1 MVSLAELKTGKEKLE
16 LINQILLR
24 IDTIARAL
32 DNTRLDEIVGL
43 KESVNSLHE
52 QTLEL
57 KQEVSTMYTSFSE
70 NKKDFDT
77 KFSSVNEKFSIM
89 QERFSFIEQA
99 YNDFSSSKE
108 ELELIKG
115 FIEENKPVFE
125 SLKDDLS
132 KYESMKMDLEAI
144 ITEATNNTK
153 LSKEYFELSSKIKDD
168 ILRELEHC
176 KDLVQELNYSAD
188 ELRGLKPELLQIKKE
203 VNELSSQAS
212 KVVLDAS
219 KIIKNKINTIFFEN
233 QRLNQEM
240 IDSVKKLEEIKYDV
254 SIKYKEII
262 QAYNLLLE
270 TKESLEEL
278 KEVIDLYKEFEN
290 DIKSYSELIKNF
302 KEQIANLESDLENK
316 AQGLHEALEAKG
328 EQVISS
334 IETAKNEAIVKFD
347 ELVVKCEGYKI
358 HFEQSYDRF
367 NQRALIANE
376 DLGGLAEVAKKEL
389 GNDKLIYET
398 ELKALRDSTIEAM
411 NDIYQKMCDDATGIV
426 SNIEERE
433 SNFREYIETSKALID
448 NLTQIFITTYQE
460 HKNEF
465 DVFVDNHLQ
474 NLHTQKEEYKQDL
487 EHKKEECI
495 EEIICK
501 ALEYNIIQLKH
512 DLDFILSLIKKDPDL
527 IEKEEVIK
535 ELEDEI
541 KNKEEAIR
549 DLQDRIEQ
557 GLSQEPPQNV
567 SDLESQKDQIT
578 EELEQA
584 QDELEQKKNELE
596 QILKEKR
603 LVDLKTLEDG
613 LKLKVGKSGD
623 EEIDGIKTF
632 IKDVILTNTL
642 TANGATI
649 LNGNTTT
656 KVLTAT
662 ENAVFNK
669 EVQVKGVLKALL
681 DLIITRNLSVTG
693 TTTLTNTLT
702 ANGATILNG
711 NTTTKVLTA
720 TENAVF
726 NKEVQVKGV
735 LKALLD
741 LIITRNL
748 SVTGTTTLT
757 NTLTANGAT
766 ILNGNTTFKLIPNCS
781 VNPTTDNHLT
791 RKWYVDYGG
800 GIKNLGT
807 VGSTNIDLRQAQ
819 HFILTANAN
828 TELGIANWGGAGKS
842 GTITI
847 NNCQNIKSFKAPFKF
862 RTAQSGFSGTETFAY
877 FCIAANNIRLVRS

>member
-57 KQEVSTMYTSFSE
+57 KQEVLTMYTSFSE

-132 KYESMKMDLEAI
+132 KYESMKIDLEAI

-219 KIIKNKINTIFFEN
+219 EIIKNKINTIFFEN

-254 SIKYKEII
+254 GIKYKEII

-278 KEVIDLYKEFEN
+278 KEVIALYKEFEN

-334 IETAKNEAIVKFD
+334 IETAKNEAIIKFD
-347 ELVVKCEGYKI
+347 ELVAKCEGYKI

-398 ELKALRDSTIEAM
+398 ELKGLRDEIL
-411 NDIYQKMCDDATGIV
+411 QKMNEVSDKVINDSTGVIA
-426 SNIEERE
+426 SIDEKANELKDFIDISRANIDNLINAFNANYNQKIQEFTSLSTNALSSIEEAKTSSLSDINTSEEE
-433 SNFREYIETSKALID
+433 SISSIETSKDNALSSIEEAKTSSLSDINTSEEESISSIETSKDNALSSIEEAKTQGIASID
-448 NLTQIFITTYQE
+448 EKLTQIDFNGIKE
-460 HKNEF
+460 RVEKNEG
-465 DVFVDNHLQ
+465 DIAGIEESLTTKTKLLTQ
-474 NLHTQKEEYKQDL
+474 NLEWSVGTGGKFTNINDALSEASKYSKV
-487 EHKKEECI
+487 HKVTG
-495 EEIICK
+495 
-501 ALEYNIIQLKH
+501 
-512 DLDFILSLIKKDPDL
+512 SLI
-527 IEKEEVIK
+527 
-535 ELEDEI
+535 
-541 KNKEEAIR
+541 
-549 DLQDRIEQ
+549 
-557 GLSQEPPQNV
+557 
-567 SDLESQKDQIT
+567 T
-578 EELEQA
+578 
-584 QDELEQKKNELE
+584 
-596 QILKEKR
+596 
-603 LVDLKTLEDG
+603 
-613 LKLKVGKSGD
+613 LKLKSGFVFNEKIAIANQDLSFVIIESEEAEVGINASSSVFGSSETSILFKGNYALMPVLRIMVNLDTKSVGNKKVVLTHLFQSYGVITGGKGCKNAAWD
-623 EEIDGIKTF
+623 ALMCEGGSTLFADGCI
-632 IKDVILTNTL
+632 IENAGYDGVYCGPGARVSVN
-642 TANGATI
+642 NATI
-649 LNGNTTT
+649 KSSARYGLLARSGGYISAVGAKLINQTNPNVNGTPSYALKCEQGIIQAQNITT
-656 KVLTAT
+656 
-662 ENAVFNK
+662 
-669 EVQVKGVLKALL
+669 
-681 DLIITRNLSVTG
+681 TG
-693 TTTLTNTLT
+693 TTVP
-702 ANGATILNG
+702 I
-711 NTTTKVLTA
+711 
-720 TENAVF
+720 
-726 NKEVQVKGV
+726 
-735 LKALLD
+735 
-741 LIITRNL
+741 
-748 SVTGTTTLT
+748 
-757 NTLTANGAT
+757 
-766 ILNGNTTFKLIPNCS
+766 
-781 VNPTTDNHLT
+781 
-791 RKWYVDYGG
+791 
-800 GIKNLGT
+800 
-807 VGSTNIDLRQAQ
+807 TNITPNQV
-819 HFILTANAN
+819 TAS
-828 TELGIANWGGAGKS
+828 GI
-842 GTITI
+842 I
-847 NNCQNIKSFKAPFKF
+847 FK
-862 RTAQSGFSGTETFAY
+862 
-877 FCIAANNIRLVRS
+877 

>member
-57 KQEVSTMYTSFSE
+57 KQEVLTMYTSFSE

-132 KYESMKMDLEAI
+132 KYESMKIDLEAI

-219 KIIKNKINTIFFEN
+219 EIIKNKINTIFFEN

-254 SIKYKEII
+254 GIKYKEII

-347 ELVVKCEGYKI
+347 ELVAKCEGYKI

-376 DLGGLAEVAKKEL
+376 DLGRLAEVAKKEL

-398 ELKALRDSTIEAM
+398 ELKALLDEILQEMNEVSDKVINDSTGVIASIDEKA
-411 NDIYQKMCDDATGIV
+411 NELKDFIDISRVNIDNLINAFNANYNQKIQEFTSLNTNALR
-426 SNIEERE
+426 SIEEAKTSSLSDINTSKDE
-433 SNFREYIETSKALID
+433 SLSSIETSKDNALRSIEEAKTQGIASID
-448 NLTQIFITTYQE
+448 EKITQIDFNGIKERVEKNEGDIAGIEESLENKANLLTQNLEWSVGAGGKFTNINDALSEASKYSKV
-460 HKNEF
+460 HK
-465 DVFVDNHLQ
+465 V
-474 NLHTQKEEYKQDL
+474 TG
-487 EHKKEECI
+487 
-495 EEIICK
+495 
-501 ALEYNIIQLKH
+501 
-512 DLDFILSLIKKDPDL
+512 SLI
-527 IEKEEVIK
+527 
-535 ELEDEI
+535 
-541 KNKEEAIR
+541 
-549 DLQDRIEQ
+549 
-557 GLSQEPPQNV
+557 
-567 SDLESQKDQIT
+567 T
-578 EELEQA
+578 
-584 QDELEQKKNELE
+584 
-596 QILKEKR
+596 
-603 LVDLKTLEDG
+603 
-613 LKLKVGKSGD
+613 LKLKSGFVFNEKIAIANQDLSFVIIESEEAEVGINASSSVFGSSETSILFKGNYALMPVLRIMVNLDTKSVGNKKVVLTHLFQSYGVITGGKGCKNAAWD
-623 EEIDGIKTF
+623 ALMCEGGSTLFADGCI
-632 IKDVILTNTL
+632 IENAGYDGVYCGPGARVSVN
-642 TANGATI
+642 NATI
-649 LNGNTTT
+649 KSSARYGLLARSGGYISAVGAKLINQTNPNVNGTPSYALKCEQGIIQAQNITT
-656 KVLTAT
+656 
-662 ENAVFNK
+662 
-669 EVQVKGVLKALL
+669 
-681 DLIITRNLSVTG
+681 TG
-693 TTTLTNTLT
+693 TTVP
-702 ANGATILNG
+702 I
-711 NTTTKVLTA
+711 
-720 TENAVF
+720 
-726 NKEVQVKGV
+726 
-735 LKALLD
+735 
-741 LIITRNL
+741 
-748 SVTGTTTLT
+748 
-757 NTLTANGAT
+757 
-766 ILNGNTTFKLIPNCS
+766 
-781 VNPTTDNHLT
+781 
-791 RKWYVDYGG
+791 
-800 GIKNLGT
+800 
-807 VGSTNIDLRQAQ
+807 TNITPNQV
-819 HFILTANAN
+819 TAS
-828 TELGIANWGGAGKS
+828 GI
-842 GTITI
+842 I
-847 NNCQNIKSFKAPFKF
+847 FK
-862 RTAQSGFSGTETFAY
+862 
-877 FCIAANNIRLVRS
+877 

>member
-57 KQEVSTMYTSFSE
+57 KQEVLTIYTSFSE

-132 KYESMKMDLEAI
+132 KYESMKIDLEAI

-219 KIIKNKINTIFFEN
+219 EIIKNKINTIFFEN

-240 IDSVKKLEEIKYDV
+240 IDGVKKLEEIKYDV
-254 SIKYKEII
+254 GIKYKEII

-278 KEVIDLYKEFEN
+278 KEVIALYKEFEN

-316 AQGLHEALEAKG
+316 AQGLHEDLEAKG

-347 ELVVKCEGYKI
+347 ELVAKCEGYKI

-376 DLGGLAEVAKKEL
+376 DLGRLAEVAKKEL

-398 ELKALRDSTIEAM
+398 ELKALRDEILQEMNEVSDKVINDSTGVIASIDEKA
-411 NDIYQKMCDDATGIV
+411 NELKNFVDISRANIDNLINAFNANYNQKIQEFTSLNTNAL
-426 SNIEERE
+426 SSIEEAKTSSLSDINTSKDE
-433 SNFREYIETSKALID
+433 SISSIETSKDNALSSIEEAKTQGIASID
-448 NLTQIFITTYQE
+448 EKLTQIDFNGIKE
-460 HKNEF
+460 RVEKNEG
-465 DVFVDNHLQ
+465 DIAG
-474 NLHTQKEEYKQDL
+474 
-487 EHKKEECI
+487 I
-495 EEIICK
+495 EESLENKADLLTRVESKTVGVGGDFTTIQECCDYYAKYIALKEVRVTVTLKRGYKWEKLRLVSCNLLFMDIKSEDEWIELADSKDYIIHLSNSIAPIMSNLKFRNTTGKRLAKLIYATNNSFMLAPNISFDIRDDYEDDFGHCVYSGYKTFLNISGSSIKVRLTK
-501 ALEYNIIQLKH
+501 AKSKVYNILVSSHFACLVCPNPKI
-512 DLDFILSLIKKDPDL
+512 DF
-527 IEKEEVIK
+527 
-535 ELEDEI
+535 EDTFSTL
-541 KNKEEAIR
+541 N
-549 DLQDRIEQ
+549 DLQ
-557 GLSQEPPQNV
+557 L
-567 SDLESQKDQIT
+567 L
-578 EELEQA
+578 L
-584 QDELEQKKNELE
+584 LL
-596 QILKEKR
+596 
-603 LVDLKTLEDG
+603 
-613 LKLKVGKSGD
+613 
-623 EEIDGIKTF
+623 
-632 IKDVILTNTL
+632 
-642 TANGATI
+642 
-649 LNGNTTT
+649 NTTSMS
-656 KVLTAT
+656 L
-662 ENAVFNK
+662 NSYNMP
-669 EVQVKGVLKALL
+669 
-681 DLIITRNLSVTG
+681 
-693 TTTLTNTLT
+693 TNSIKI
-702 ANGATILNG
+702 N
-711 NTTTKVLTA
+711 
-720 TENAVF
+720 
-726 NKEVQVKGV
+726 
-735 LKALLD
+735 
-741 LIITRNL
+741 
-748 SVTGTTTLT
+748 
-757 NTLTANGAT
+757 
-766 ILNGNTTFKLIPNCS
+766 IP
-781 VNPTTDNHLT
+781 
-791 RKWYVDYGG
+791 
-800 GIKNLGT
+800 
-807 VGSTNIDLRQAQ
+807 
-819 HFILTANAN
+819 
-828 TELGIANWGGAGKS
+828 KS
-842 GTITI
+842 TITI
-847 NNCQNIKSFKAPFKF
+847 VYASNLTDIICEGINLDVVAKRCIAFASFEASRIQAVNIKNPKI
-862 RTAQSGFSGTETFAY
+862 RVTDTSGSYMFFAGGGGGY
-877 FCIAANNIRLVRS
+877 IAASLYVRGSSVDSKVIDTNITPNTIVEKGVIIK

>member
-57 KQEVSTMYTSFSE
+57 KQEVLTMYTSFSE

-89 QERFSFIEQA
+89 QERFSFIEQV

-108 ELELIKG
+108 ELEFIKG

-132 KYESMKMDLEAI
+132 KYESMKIDLEVI

-219 KIIKNKINTIFFEN
+219 EIIKNKINTIFFEN

-240 IDSVKKLEEIKYDV
+240 IDSVKKLEEIKYDIG
-254 SIKYKEII
+254 IKYKEII

-278 KEVIDLYKEFEN
+278 KEVIALYKEFEN

-347 ELVVKCEGYKI
+347 ELVAKCEGYKI

-376 DLGGLAEVAKKEL
+376 DLGRLAEVAKKEL

-433 SNFREYIETSKALID
+433 SNFREYIETSKTLID
-448 NLTQIFITTYQE
+448 NLTQIFITTYQGY
-460 HKNEF
+460 KNEF
-465 DVFVDNHLQ
+465 DVFVNNHLQ
-474 NLHTQKEEYKQDL
+474 NLHTQKEEYKQELDV
-487 EHKKEECI
+487 KKEECKV
-495 EEIICK
+495 E
-501 ALEYNIIQLKH
+501 
-512 DLDFILSLIKKDPDL
+512 LDAKKDECL
-527 IEKEEVIK
+527 
-535 ELEDEI
+535 
-541 KNKEEAIR
+541 
-549 DLQDRIEQ
+549 
-557 GLSQEPPQNV
+557 
-567 SDLESQKDQIT
+567 
-578 EELEQA
+578 
-584 QDELEQKKNELE
+584 
-596 QILKEKR
+596 
-603 LVDLKTLEDG
+603 
-613 LKLKVGKSGD
+613 
-623 EEIDGIKTF
+623 EEIDVKAIDYDIVSIKEDVVNLKPRVEALEF
-632 IKDVILTNTL
+632 DKVNKDAKIDILENAINANTQKIEQTKEELLENVETTEQKLQKEITNINEQLKTKVSIEGNKTINGNITLSGAL
-642 TANGATI
+642 TA
-649 LNGNTTT
+649 
-656 KVLTAT
+656 
-662 ENAVFNK
+662 
-669 EVQVKGVLKALL
+669 
-681 DLIITRNLSVTG
+681 
-693 TTTLTNTLT
+693 
-702 ANGATILNG
+702 
-711 NTTTKVLTA
+711 
-720 TENAVF
+720 
-726 NKEVQVKGV
+726 
-735 LKALLD
+735 
-741 LIITRNL
+741 
-748 SVTGTTTLT
+748 
-757 NTLTANGAT
+757 
-766 ILNGNTTFKLIPNCS
+766 NGNTTFKLIPNCA
-781 VNPTTDNHLT
+781 VNPTADNHLA

-807 VGSTNIDLRQAQ
+807 TGSINLDLRQAQ
-819 HFILTANAN
+819 HFILTANAG
-828 TELGIANWGGAGKS
+828 TSIGIANFGGVGKS

-847 NNCQNIKSFKAPFKF
+847 NNCQNVVAFKAPFKF
-862 RTAQSGFSGTETFAY
+862 RIAQSGFSGTETFAY

>member
-57 KQEVSTMYTSFSE
+57 KQEVLTMYTSFSE

-132 KYESMKMDLEAI
+132 KYESMKIDLEAI

-219 KIIKNKINTIFFEN
+219 EIIKNKINTIFFEN

-254 SIKYKEII
+254 GIKYKEII

-278 KEVIDLYKEFEN
+278 KEVIALYKEFEN

-347 ELVVKCEGYKI
+347 ELVAKCEGYKI

-367 NQRALIANE
+367 NQRSLIANE
-376 DLGGLAEVAKKEL
+376 DLGRLAEVAKKEL

-411 NDIYQKMCDDATGIV
+411 NDIYQKMCDDTTGIV

-448 NLTQIFITTYQE
+448 NLTQIFITTYQGY
-460 HKNEF
+460 KNEF
-465 DVFVDNHLQ
+465 DVFVNNHLQ
-474 NLHTQKEEYKQDL
+474 NLHTQKEEYKQELDV
-487 EHKKEECI
+487 KKEECKV
-495 EEIICK
+495 E
-501 ALEYNIIQLKH
+501 
-512 DLDFILSLIKKDPDL
+512 LDAKKDECL
-527 IEKEEVIK
+527 
-535 ELEDEI
+535 
-541 KNKEEAIR
+541 
-549 DLQDRIEQ
+549 
-557 GLSQEPPQNV
+557 
-567 SDLESQKDQIT
+567 
-578 EELEQA
+578 
-584 QDELEQKKNELE
+584 
-596 QILKEKR
+596 
-603 LVDLKTLEDG
+603 
-613 LKLKVGKSGD
+613 
-623 EEIDGIKTF
+623 EEIDAKAIDYDIVNIKEDVVNLKPRVEALELDK
-632 IKDVILTNTL
+632 INKDAKIDILENAINTNTQKIEQTKEELLENVETTEQKLQKEITNINEQLKTKVSIEGNKTINGNITLSGAL
-642 TANGATI
+642 TANGATN
-649 LNGNTTT
+649 LNGT
-656 KVLTAT
+656 
-662 ENAVFNK
+662 
-669 EVQVKGVLKALL
+669 
-681 DLIITRNLSVTG
+681 
-693 TTTLTNTLT
+693 
-702 ANGATILNG
+702 
-711 NTTTKVLTA
+711 
-720 TENAVF
+720 
-726 NKEVQVKGV
+726 
-735 LKALLD
+735 
-741 LIITRNL
+741 
-748 SVTGTTTLT
+748 
-757 NTLTANGAT
+757 
-766 ILNGNTTFKLIPNCS
+766 TTFKLIPNCA
-781 VNPTTDNHLT
+781 VNPTADNHLA

-862 RTAQSGFSGTETFAY
+862 RIAQSGFSGTETFAY

>member
-57 KQEVSTMYTSFSE
+57 KQEVLTMYTSFSE

-132 KYESMKMDLEAI
+132 KYESMKIDLEAI

-219 KIIKNKINTIFFEN
+219 EIIKNKINTIFFEN

-254 SIKYKEII
+254 GIKYKEII

-278 KEVIDLYKEFEN
+278 KEVIALYEEFEN

-347 ELVVKCEGYKI
+347 ELVAKCEGYKI

-376 DLGGLAEVAKKEL
+376 DLGRLAEVAKKEL

-433 SNFREYIETSKALID
+433 SNFREYIETSKTLID
-448 NLTQIFITTYQE
+448 NLTQIFITTYQGY
-460 HKNEF
+460 KNEF
-465 DVFVDNHLQ
+465 DVFVNNHLQ
-474 NLHTQKEEYKQDL
+474 NLHTQKEEYKQELDV
-487 EHKKEECI
+487 KKEEYKQ
-495 EEIICK
+495 E
-501 ALEYNIIQLKH
+501 
-512 DLDFILSLIKKDPDL
+512 LDVKKDECL
-527 IEKEEVIK
+527 
-535 ELEDEI
+535 
-541 KNKEEAIR
+541 
-549 DLQDRIEQ
+549 
-557 GLSQEPPQNV
+557 
-567 SDLESQKDQIT
+567 
-578 EELEQA
+578 
-584 QDELEQKKNELE
+584 
-596 QILKEKR
+596 
-603 LVDLKTLEDG
+603 
-613 LKLKVGKSGD
+613 
-623 EEIDGIKTF
+623 EEIDAKAIDYDIVSIKEDVVNLKPRVEALEF
-632 IKDVILTNTL
+632 DKVNKDAKIDILENAINTNTQKIEQTKEELLENVETTEQKLQKEITNINEQLKTKVSIEGNKTINGNITLSGAL
-642 TANGATI
+642 TANG
-649 LNGNTTT
+649 TT
-656 KVLTAT
+656 
-662 ENAVFNK
+662 N
-669 EVQVKGVLKALL
+669 
-681 DLIITRNLSVTG
+681 
-693 TTTLTNTLT
+693 
-702 ANGATILNG
+702 
-711 NTTTKVLTA
+711 
-720 TENAVF
+720 
-726 NKEVQVKGV
+726 
-735 LKALLD
+735 
-741 LIITRNL
+741 
-748 SVTGTTTLT
+748 
-757 NTLTANGAT
+757 
-766 ILNGNTTFKLIPNCS
+766 LNGNTTFKLIPNCA
-781 VNPTTDNHLT
+781 VNPTADNHLA

-862 RTAQSGFSGTETFAY
+862 RIAQSGFSGTETFAY

>member
-57 KQEVSTMYTSFSE
+57 KQEVLTMYTSFSE

-89 QERFSFIEQA
+89 QERFSFIEQV

-108 ELELIKG
+108 ELELIKD

-132 KYESMKMDLEAI
+132 KYESMKIDLEAI

-219 KIIKNKINTIFFEN
+219 ETIKNKINTIFFEN

-240 IDSVKKLEEIKYDV
+240 IDSVKKLEEIKYDIG
-254 SIKYKEII
+254 IKYKEII

-278 KEVIDLYKEFEN
+278 KEVIALYKEFEN

-347 ELVVKCEGYKI
+347 ELVAKCEGYKI

-376 DLGGLAEVAKKEL
+376 DLGRLAEVAKKEL

-411 NDIYQKMCDDATGIV
+411 DDIYQKMCDDATGIV

-448 NLTQIFITTYQE
+448 NLTQIFITTYQGY
-460 HKNEF
+460 KNEF
-465 DVFVDNHLQ
+465 DVFVNNHLQ
-474 NLHTQKEEYKQDL
+474 NLHTQKEEYKQELDV
-487 EHKKEECI
+487 KKEECKVELDAKKDECL
-495 EEIICK
+495 EEIDAK
-501 ALEYNIIQLKH
+501 AIDYDIVSIKEELEY
-512 DLDFILSLIKKDPDL
+512 ILSLLEKDEEL
-527 IEKEEVIK
+527 TNKEESIK
-535 ELEDEI
+535 NLEDEI
-541 KNKEEAIR
+541 KNKEEIIK
-549 DLQDRIEQ
+549 DLEEKIEQ
-557 GLSQEPPQNV
+557 GLSQEPPQDV
-567 SDLESQKDQIT
+567 SNLENQKEQIE
-578 EELEQA
+578 EELKQA
-584 QDELEQKKNELE
+584 QEELTQKKNELE
-596 QILKEKR
+596 QILEDKS
-603 LVDLKTLEDG
+603 LVDLKTLNEALA
-613 LKLKVGKSGD
+613 LKINKNGD
-623 EEIDGIKTF
+623 ESINGIKTF
-632 IKDVILTNTL
+632 
-642 TANGATI
+642 
-649 LNGNTTT
+649 
-656 KVLTAT
+656 T

-669 EVQVKGVLKALL
+669 EVQVKGALRALL

-693 TTTLTNTLT
+693 TTTL
-702 ANGATILNG
+702 NG
-711 NTTTKVLTA
+711 NTTTKVFTA

-726 NKEVQVKGV
+726 NKEVQVKGA
-735 LKALLD
+735 LRALLD

-748 SVTGTTTLT
+748 SVTGTTTLN
-757 NTLTANGAT
+757 NTLTANGT
-766 ILNGNTTFKLIPNCS
+766 TNLNGNTTFKLIPNCA
-781 VNPTTDNHLT
+781 VNPTADNHLA

-862 RTAQSGFSGTETFAY
+862 RIAQSGFSGTETFAY

>member
-43 KESVNSLHE
+43 KESVNSLHK

-132 KYESMKMDLEAI
+132 KYESMKIDLEAI

-219 KIIKNKINTIFFEN
+219 EIIKNKINTIFFEN

-254 SIKYKEII
+254 GIKYKEII

-278 KEVIDLYKEFEN
+278 KEVIALYKEFEN

-347 ELVVKCEGYKI
+347 ELVAKCEGYKI

-376 DLGGLAEVAKKEL
+376 DLGRLAEVAKKEL

-411 NDIYQKMCDDATGIV
+411 DDIYQKMCDDATGIV

-433 SNFREYIETSKALID
+433 SNFREYIETSKTLID
-448 NLTQIFITTYQE
+448 NLTQIFITTYQGY
-460 HKNEF
+460 KNEF
-465 DVFVDNHLQ
+465 DVFVNNHLQ
-474 NLHTQKEEYKQDL
+474 NLHTQKEEYKQELDV
-487 EHKKEECI
+487 KKEECKVELDAKKDECL
-495 EEIICK
+495 EEIDAKAIDYDIVSIKEDVVNLKPRVEALEFDKVNKDAKIDMLENAINANTQKIEQTKEELLENVETKENSGVASSLDAKLKQELTTLINKKENTGVAKSLTDALKTELTNLINAKEAKGTAANLDK
-501 ALEYNIIQLKH
+501 ALETKLTNLIGTKEAKLT
-512 DLDFILSLIKKDPDL
+512 LSTTTS
-527 IEKEEVIK
+527 
-535 ELEDEI
+535 
-541 KNKEEAIR
+541 R
-549 DLQDRIEQ
+549 YY
-557 GLSQEPPQNV
+557 
-567 SDLESQKDQIT
+567 
-578 EELEQA
+578 
-584 QDELEQKKNELE
+584 
-596 QILKEKR
+596 
-603 LVDLKTLEDG
+603 KTTTFYIN
-613 LKLKVGKSGD
+613 GKSCGS
-623 EEIDGIKTF
+623 ITYS
-632 IKDVILTNTL
+632 TY
-642 TANGATI
+642 APSSS
-649 LNGNTTT
+649 GN
-656 KVLTAT
+656 
-662 ENAVFNK
+662 NF
-669 EVQVKGVLKALL
+669 
-681 DLIITRNLSVTG
+681 
-693 TTTLTNTLT
+693 
-702 ANGATILNG
+702 
-711 NTTTKVLTA
+711 
-720 TENAVF
+720 
-726 NKEVQVKGV
+726 
-735 LKALLD
+735 
-741 LIITRNL
+741 
-748 SVTGTTTLT
+748 
-757 NTLTANGAT
+757 
-766 ILNGNTTFKLIPNCS
+766 
-781 VNPTTDNHLT
+781 
-791 RKWYVDYGG
+791 
-800 GIKNLGT
+800 
-807 VGSTNIDLRQAQ
+807 
-819 HFILTANAN
+819 
-828 TELGIANWGGAGKS
+828 
-842 GTITI
+842 
-847 NNCQNIKSFKAPFKF
+847 
-862 RTAQSGFSGTETFAY
+862 
-877 FCIAANNIRLVRS
+877 

>member
-57 KQEVSTMYTSFSE
+57 KQEVLTMYTSFSE

-89 QERFSFIEQA
+89 QERFSFIEQV

-108 ELELIKG
+108 ELEFIKG

-132 KYESMKMDLEAI
+132 KYESMKIDLEVI

-176 KDLVQELNYSAD
+176 KDLVQELNYGAD

-219 KIIKNKINTIFFEN
+219 EIIKNKINTIFFEN

-240 IDSVKKLEEIKYDV
+240 IDSVKKLEEIKYDIG
-254 SIKYKEII
+254 IKYKEII

-278 KEVIDLYKEFEN
+278 KEVIALYKEFEN

-347 ELVVKCEGYKI
+347 ELVAKCEGYKI

-376 DLGGLAEVAKKEL
+376 DLGRLAEVAKKEL

-448 NLTQIFITTYQE
+448 NLTQIFITTYQGY
-460 HKNEF
+460 KNEF
-465 DVFVDNHLQ
+465 DVFVNNHLQ
-474 NLHTQKEEYKQDL
+474 NLHTQKEEYKQELDV
-487 EHKKEECI
+487 KKEECKV
-495 EEIICK
+495 E
-501 ALEYNIIQLKH
+501 
-512 DLDFILSLIKKDPDL
+512 LDAKKDECL
-527 IEKEEVIK
+527 
-535 ELEDEI
+535 
-541 KNKEEAIR
+541 
-549 DLQDRIEQ
+549 
-557 GLSQEPPQNV
+557 
-567 SDLESQKDQIT
+567 
-578 EELEQA
+578 
-584 QDELEQKKNELE
+584 
-596 QILKEKR
+596 
-603 LVDLKTLEDG
+603 
-613 LKLKVGKSGD
+613 
-623 EEIDGIKTF
+623 EEIDAKAIDYDIVSIKEDVVNLKPRVEALEF
-632 IKDVILTNTL
+632 DKVNKDAKIDILENAINANTQKIEQTKEELLENVETTEQKLQKEITNINEQLKTKVSIEGNKTINGNITLSGAL
-642 TANGATI
+642 TA
-649 LNGNTTT
+649 
-656 KVLTAT
+656 
-662 ENAVFNK
+662 
-669 EVQVKGVLKALL
+669 
-681 DLIITRNLSVTG
+681 
-693 TTTLTNTLT
+693 
-702 ANGATILNG
+702 
-711 NTTTKVLTA
+711 
-720 TENAVF
+720 
-726 NKEVQVKGV
+726 
-735 LKALLD
+735 
-741 LIITRNL
+741 
-748 SVTGTTTLT
+748 
-757 NTLTANGAT
+757 
-766 ILNGNTTFKLIPNCS
+766 NGNTTFKLIPNCA
-781 VNPTTDNHLT
+781 VNPTADNHLA

-862 RTAQSGFSGTETFAY
+862 RIAQSGFSGTETFAY

>member
-132 KYESMKMDLEAI
+132 KYESMKIDLEAI

-212 KVVLDAS
+212 KVVLNAS
-219 KIIKNKINTIFFEN
+219 EIIKNKINTIFFEN

-254 SIKYKEII
+254 GIKYKEIM

-278 KEVIDLYKEFEN
+278 KEVIALYKEFEN

-347 ELVVKCEGYKI
+347 ELVAKCEGYKI

-376 DLGGLAEVAKKEL
+376 DLGRLAEVAKKEL

-398 ELKALRDSTIEAM
+398 ELKALRDEILQEMNEVSDKVINDSTGVIASIDEKA
-411 NDIYQKMCDDATGIV
+411 NELKDFIDISRVNIDNLINAFNANYNQKIQEFTSLNTNALR
-426 SNIEERE
+426 SIEEAKTSSLSDINTSKDE
-433 SNFREYIETSKALID
+433 SLSSIETSKDNALRSIEEAKTQGLASIDEKITQIDFNGIKERVEKNESDIAGIEEKLEKAATTDKD
-448 NLTQIFITTYQE
+448 NLFSGNNSFEKPISIPEATKE
-460 HKNEF
+460 NEGI
-465 DVFVDNHLQ
+465 
-474 NLHTQKEEYKQDL
+474 NLGQADGRYPSFL
-487 EHKKEECI
+487 SSN
-495 EEIICK
+495 EIIEISNWQEFLTAIDK
-501 ALEYNIIQLKH
+501 A
-512 DLDFILSLIKKDPDL
+512 IKYKTAA
-527 IEKEEVIK
+527 KETNLTI
-535 ELEDEI
+535 
-541 KNKEEAIR
+541 
-549 DLQDRIEQ
+549 
-557 GLSQEPPQNV
+557 
-567 SDLESQKDQIT
+567 
-578 EELEQA
+578 
-584 QDELEQKKNELE
+584 
-596 QILKEKR
+596 
-603 LVDLKTLEDG
+603 
-613 LKLKVGKSGD
+613 KLKQNIQANGGMTVRYKDLSFLI
-623 EEIDGIKTF
+623 IDGNNFKITSNNEYALFYFNSCRCPAFKNITIENLNISKPSNCRAF
-632 IKDVILTNTL
+632 QIWDNSFLDI
-642 TANGATI
+642 GA
-649 LNGNTTT
+649 LGN
-656 KVLTAT
+656 
-662 ENAVFNK
+662 
-669 EVQVKGVLKALL
+669 
-681 DLIITRNLSVTG
+681 
-693 TTTLTNTLT
+693 
-702 ANGATILNG
+702 
-711 NTTTKVLTA
+711 
-720 TENAVF
+720 
-726 NKEVQVKGV
+726 
-735 LKALLD
+735 
-741 LIITRNL
+741 
-748 SVTGTTTLT
+748 
-757 NTLTANGAT
+757 
-766 ILNGNTTFKLIPNCS
+766 
-781 VNPTTDNHLT
+781 
-791 RKWYVDYGG
+791 
-800 GIKNLGT
+800 
-807 VGSTNIDLRQAQ
+807 
-819 HFILTANAN
+819 
-828 TELGIANWGGAGKS
+828 
-842 GTITI
+842 TITI
-847 NNCQNIKSFKAPFKF
+847 KGYKYGFHITKSGCDISGVNLINNDTAVWSWDNAKLKLANAKISECKDFAINIGRCSSLSAEGMSISNCSGNGIL
-862 RTAQSGFSGTETFAY
+862 RTVAESLATITASQF
-877 FCIAANNIRLVRS
+877 NNITTNKLIESAFGSITSAYSLKSIGAFPSTICNHAVNTFTNDGILYYSKS

>member
-24 IDTIARAL
+24 IDTIAKAL
-32 DNTRLDEIVGL
+32 DNTRVDEIVGL

-57 KQEVSTMYTSFSE
+57 KQEVLTMYTSFSE

-132 KYESMKMDLEAI
+132 KYESMKIDLEAI

-203 VNELSSQAS
+203 VNELSSTAS

-219 KIIKNKINTIFFEN
+219 EIIKNKINTIFFEN

-254 SIKYKEII
+254 GIKYKEII

-278 KEVIDLYKEFEN
+278 KEVIALYKEFEN

-347 ELVVKCEGYKI
+347 ELVAKCEGYKI

-367 NQRALIANE
+367 NQRALMANE
-376 DLGGLAEVAKKEL
+376 DLGRLAEVAKKEL

-398 ELKALRDSTIEAM
+398 ELKALRDEILQEMNEVSDKVINDSTGVIASIDEKA
-411 NDIYQKMCDDATGIV
+411 NELKDFIDISRV
-426 SNIEERE
+426 N
-433 SNFREYIETSKALID
+433 ID
-448 NLTQIFITTYQE
+448 NLINAFNANY
-460 HKNEF
+460 N
-465 DVFVDNHLQ
+465 
-474 NLHTQKEEYKQDL
+474 QKIQDL
-487 EHKKEECI
+487 
-495 EEIICK
+495 
-501 ALEYNIIQLKH
+501 
-512 DLDFILSLIKKDPDL
+512 
-527 IEKEEVIK
+527 
-535 ELEDEI
+535 
-541 KNKEEAIR
+541 
-549 DLQDRIEQ
+549 
-557 GLSQEPPQNV
+557 
-567 SDLESQKDQIT
+567 
-578 EELEQA
+578 
-584 QDELEQKKNELE
+584 
-596 QILKEKR
+596 
-603 LVDLKTLEDG
+603 
-613 LKLKVGKSGD
+613 
-623 EEIDGIKTF
+623 
-632 IKDVILTNTL
+632 
-642 TANGATI
+642 
-649 LNGNTTT
+649 
-656 KVLTAT
+656 
-662 ENAVFNK
+662 
-669 EVQVKGVLKALL
+669 
-681 DLIITRNLSVTG
+681 
-693 TTTLTNTLT
+693 
-702 ANGATILNG
+702 
-711 NTTTKVLTA
+711 
-720 TENAVF
+720 
-726 NKEVQVKGV
+726 
-735 LKALLD
+735 
-741 LIITRNL
+741 
-748 SVTGTTTLT
+748 
-757 NTLTANGAT
+757 
-766 ILNGNTTFKLIPNCS
+766 
-781 VNPTTDNHLT
+781 HL
-791 RKWYVDYGG
+791 
-800 GIKNLGT
+800 
-807 VGSTNIDLRQAQ
+807 
-819 HFILTANAN
+819 
-828 TELGIANWGGAGKS
+828 
-842 GTITI
+842 
-847 NNCQNIKSFKAPFKF
+847 
-862 RTAQSGFSGTETFAY
+862 
-877 FCIAANNIRLVRS
+877 

>member
-132 KYESMKMDLEAI
+132 KYESMKIDLEAI

-219 KIIKNKINTIFFEN
+219 EIIKNKINTIFFEN

-254 SIKYKEII
+254 GIKYKEII

-278 KEVIDLYKEFEN
+278 KEVIALYKEFEN

-328 EQVISS
+328 KQVISS
-334 IETAKNEAIVKFD
+334 IETAKNGAIVKFD
-347 ELVVKCEGYKI
+347 ELVAKCEGYKI

-376 DLGGLAEVAKKEL
+376 DLGRLAEVAKKEL

-433 SNFREYIETSKALID
+433 NNFREYIETSKALID
-448 NLTQIFITTYQE
+448 NLTQIFITTYQGY
-460 HKNEF
+460 KNEF
-465 DVFVDNHLQ
+465 DVFVNNHLQ
-474 NLHTQKEEYKQDL
+474 NLHTQKEEYKQELDV
-487 EHKKEECI
+487 KKEECKVELDAKKDECL
-495 EEIICK
+495 EEIDAKAIDYDIVSIKEDVVNLKPRVEALELDKINKDAKIDILENAINTNTQKIEQTKEELLENVETKENSGVASSLDAKLKQELTTLINKKENTGVAKSLTDALKTELTNLINAKEAKGTAANLDK
-501 ALEYNIIQLKH
+501 ALETKLTNLIGTKEAKLT
-512 DLDFILSLIKKDPDL
+512 LS
-527 IEKEEVIK
+527 
-535 ELEDEI
+535 
-541 KNKEEAIR
+541 
-549 DLQDRIEQ
+549 
-557 GLSQEPPQNV
+557 
-567 SDLESQKDQIT
+567 T
-578 EELEQA
+578 
-584 QDELEQKKNELE
+584 
-596 QILKEKR
+596 
-603 LVDLKTLEDG
+603 KTNRYY
-613 LKLKVGKSGD
+613 KTTTFYINGKSCGS
-623 EEIDGIKTF
+623 ITYS
-632 IKDVILTNTL
+632 TY
-642 TANGATI
+642 APSSS
-649 LNGNTTT
+649 GN
-656 KVLTAT
+656 
-662 ENAVFNK
+662 NF
-669 EVQVKGVLKALL
+669 
-681 DLIITRNLSVTG
+681 
-693 TTTLTNTLT
+693 
-702 ANGATILNG
+702 
-711 NTTTKVLTA
+711 
-720 TENAVF
+720 
-726 NKEVQVKGV
+726 
-735 LKALLD
+735 
-741 LIITRNL
+741 
-748 SVTGTTTLT
+748 
-757 NTLTANGAT
+757 
-766 ILNGNTTFKLIPNCS
+766 
-781 VNPTTDNHLT
+781 
-791 RKWYVDYGG
+791 
-800 GIKNLGT
+800 
-807 VGSTNIDLRQAQ
+807 
-819 HFILTANAN
+819 
-828 TELGIANWGGAGKS
+828 
-842 GTITI
+842 
-847 NNCQNIKSFKAPFKF
+847 
-862 RTAQSGFSGTETFAY
+862 
-877 FCIAANNIRLVRS
+877 

>member
-57 KQEVSTMYTSFSE
+57 KQEVLTMYTSFSE

-132 KYESMKMDLEAI
+132 KYESMKIDLEAI

-219 KIIKNKINTIFFEN
+219 EIIKNKINTIFFEN

-254 SIKYKEII
+254 GIKYKEII

-278 KEVIDLYKEFEN
+278 KEVIALYKEFEN

-334 IETAKNEAIVKFD
+334 IETAKNEAIIKFD
-347 ELVVKCEGYKI
+347 ELVAKCEGYKI

-376 DLGGLAEVAKKEL
+376 DLGRLAEVAKKEL

-398 ELKALRDSTIEAM
+398 ELKALRDEILQEMNEVSDKVINDSTGVIASIDEKA
-411 NDIYQKMCDDATGIV
+411 NELKDFIDISRVNIDNLINAFNANYNQKIQEFTSLNTNALR
-426 SNIEERE
+426 SIEEAKTSSLSDINTSKDE
-433 SNFREYIETSKALID
+433 SLSSIETSKDNALRSIEEAKTQGIASID
-448 NLTQIFITTYQE
+448 EKITQIDFNGIKE
-460 HKNEF
+460 RVEKNEG
-465 DVFVDNHLQ
+465 D
-474 NLHTQKEEYKQDL
+474 
-487 EHKKEECI
+487 I
-495 EEIICK
+495 
-501 ALEYNIIQLKH
+501 AG
-512 DLDFILSLIKKDPDL
+512 
-527 IEKEEVIK
+527 IEKS
-535 ELEDEI
+535 LEDKAVLLTRSLEWTVGNGG
-541 KNKEEAIR
+541 KFT
-549 DLQDRIEQ
+549 DLQTALDEALKYASNQYSITIE
-557 GLSQEPPQNV
+557 L
-567 SDLESQKDQIT
+567 
-578 EELEQA
+578 
-584 QDELEQKKNELE
+584 
-596 QILKEKR
+596 
-603 LVDLKTLEDG
+603 
-613 LKLKVGKSGD
+613 
-623 EEIDGIKTF
+623 
-632 IKDVILTNTL
+632 
-642 TANGATI
+642 
-649 LNGNTTT
+649 LNGFKFDKSYKNYRFDCLVYITS
-656 KVLTAT
+656 K
-662 ENAVFNK
+662 NR
-669 EVQVKGVLKALL
+669 EVQVDASKLDTTKSLFNNIVGICLKECNLKLINFDGSTIYSVLNTCESIGYRHIISHSTFVDFSALTIYCKGILYYGVFKIESNILSKKVYINQTANSNDLTHWGTVYEL
-681 DLIITRNLSVTG
+681 ATQLCVMFFASLGSKIKYRITSKITNDNSNSTLFYTEAAATVTVENTFRHSDFSFNGNIYSKPKNIVTGDGLIISNF
-693 TTTLTNTLT
+693 
-702 ANGATILNG
+702 
-711 NTTTKVLTA
+711 
-720 TENAVF
+720 E
-726 NKEVQVKGV
+726 
-735 LKALLD
+735 
-741 LIITRNL
+741 
-748 SVTGTTTLT
+748 
-757 NTLTANGAT
+757 
-766 ILNGNTTFKLIPNCS
+766 
-781 VNPTTDNHLT
+781 
-791 RKWYVDYGG
+791 
-800 GIKNLGT
+800 
-807 VGSTNIDLRQAQ
+807 
-819 HFILTANAN
+819 
-828 TELGIANWGGAGKS
+828 
-842 GTITI
+842 
-847 NNCQNIKSFKAPFKF
+847 
-862 RTAQSGFSGTETFAY
+862 
-877 FCIAANNIRLVRS
+877 

>member
-57 KQEVSTMYTSFSE
+57 KQEVLTMYTSFSE

-132 KYESMKMDLEAI
+132 KYESMKIDLEAI

-219 KIIKNKINTIFFEN
+219 EIIKNKINTIFFEN

-254 SIKYKEII
+254 GIKYKEII

-278 KEVIDLYKEFEN
+278 KEVIALYKEFEN

-334 IETAKNEAIVKFD
+334 IETAKNEAIIKFD
-347 ELVVKCEGYKI
+347 ELVAKCEGYKI

-367 NQRALIANE
+367 NQRALMANE
-376 DLGGLAEVAKKEL
+376 DLGRLAEVAKKEL

-411 NDIYQKMCDDATGIV
+411 DDIYQKMCDDATGIV

-433 SNFREYIETSKALID
+433 SNFREYIETSKTLID
-448 NLTQIFITTYQE
+448 NLTQIFITTYQGY
-460 HKNEF
+460 KNEF
-465 DVFVDNHLQ
+465 DVFVNNHLQ
-474 NLHTQKEEYKQDL
+474 NLHTQKEEYKQELDA
-487 EHKKEECI
+487 KKEECKV
-495 EEIICK
+495 E
-501 ALEYNIIQLKH
+501 
-512 DLDFILSLIKKDPDL
+512 LDAKKDECL
-527 IEKEEVIK
+527 
-535 ELEDEI
+535 
-541 KNKEEAIR
+541 
-549 DLQDRIEQ
+549 
-557 GLSQEPPQNV
+557 
-567 SDLESQKDQIT
+567 
-578 EELEQA
+578 
-584 QDELEQKKNELE
+584 
-596 QILKEKR
+596 
-603 LVDLKTLEDG
+603 
-613 LKLKVGKSGD
+613 
-623 EEIDGIKTF
+623 EEIDAKAIDYDIVSIKEDVVNLKPRVEALEF
-632 IKDVILTNTL
+632 DKVNKDAKIDILENAINANTQKIEQTKEELLENVETTEQKLQKEITNINEQLKTKVSIEGNKTINGNITLSGAL
-642 TANGATI
+642 TA
-649 LNGNTTT
+649 
-656 KVLTAT
+656 
-662 ENAVFNK
+662 
-669 EVQVKGVLKALL
+669 
-681 DLIITRNLSVTG
+681 
-693 TTTLTNTLT
+693 
-702 ANGATILNG
+702 
-711 NTTTKVLTA
+711 
-720 TENAVF
+720 
-726 NKEVQVKGV
+726 
-735 LKALLD
+735 
-741 LIITRNL
+741 
-748 SVTGTTTLT
+748 
-757 NTLTANGAT
+757 
-766 ILNGNTTFKLIPNCS
+766 NGNTTFKLIPNCA
-781 VNPTTDNHLT
+781 VNPTADNHLA

-862 RTAQSGFSGTETFAY
+862 RIAQSGFSGTETFAY

>member
-132 KYESMKMDLEAI
+132 KYESMKIDLEAI

-219 KIIKNKINTIFFEN
+219 EIIKNKINTIFFEN

-254 SIKYKEII
+254 GIKYKEII

-278 KEVIDLYKEFEN
+278 KEVIALYKEFEN

-328 EQVISS
+328 KQVISS

-347 ELVVKCEGYKI
+347 ELVAKCEGYKI
-358 HFEQSYDRF
+358 YFEQSYDRF

-376 DLGGLAEVAKKEL
+376 DLGRLAEVAKKEL

-433 SNFREYIETSKALID
+433 NNFREYIETSKALID
-448 NLTQIFITTYQE
+448 NLTQIFITTYQGY
-460 HKNEF
+460 KNEF
-465 DVFVDNHLQ
+465 DVFVNNHLQ
-474 NLHTQKEEYKQDL
+474 NLHTQKEEYKQELDV
-487 EHKKEECI
+487 KKEECKVELDAKKDECL
-495 EEIICK
+495 EEIDAKAIDYDIVSIKEDVVNLKPRVEALELDKINKDAKIDILENAINTNTQKIEQTKEKLLENVETKENSGVASSLDAKLKQELTTLINKKENTGVAKSLTDALKTELTNLINAKEAKGTAANLDK
-501 ALEYNIIQLKH
+501 ALETKLTNLIGTKEAKLT
-512 DLDFILSLIKKDPDL
+512 LS
-527 IEKEEVIK
+527 
-535 ELEDEI
+535 
-541 KNKEEAIR
+541 
-549 DLQDRIEQ
+549 
-557 GLSQEPPQNV
+557 
-567 SDLESQKDQIT
+567 T
-578 EELEQA
+578 
-584 QDELEQKKNELE
+584 
-596 QILKEKR
+596 
-603 LVDLKTLEDG
+603 KTNRYY
-613 LKLKVGKSGD
+613 KTTTFYINGKSCGS
-623 EEIDGIKTF
+623 ITYS
-632 IKDVILTNTL
+632 TY
-642 TANGATI
+642 APSSS
-649 LNGNTTT
+649 GN
-656 KVLTAT
+656 
-662 ENAVFNK
+662 NF
-669 EVQVKGVLKALL
+669 
-681 DLIITRNLSVTG
+681 
-693 TTTLTNTLT
+693 
-702 ANGATILNG
+702 
-711 NTTTKVLTA
+711 
-720 TENAVF
+720 
-726 NKEVQVKGV
+726 
-735 LKALLD
+735 
-741 LIITRNL
+741 
-748 SVTGTTTLT
+748 
-757 NTLTANGAT
+757 
-766 ILNGNTTFKLIPNCS
+766 
-781 VNPTTDNHLT
+781 
-791 RKWYVDYGG
+791 
-800 GIKNLGT
+800 
-807 VGSTNIDLRQAQ
+807 
-819 HFILTANAN
+819 
-828 TELGIANWGGAGKS
+828 
-842 GTITI
+842 
-847 NNCQNIKSFKAPFKF
+847 
-862 RTAQSGFSGTETFAY
+862 
-877 FCIAANNIRLVRS
+877 

>member
-132 KYESMKMDLEAI
+132 KYESMKIDLEAI

-219 KIIKNKINTIFFEN
+219 EIIKNKINTIFFEN

-240 IDSVKKLEEIKYDV
+240 IDSVKKLDEIKYDV
-254 SIKYKEII
+254 GIKYKEII

-278 KEVIDLYKEFEN
+278 KEVIALYKEFEN

-347 ELVVKCEGYKI
+347 ELVAKCEGYKI

-398 ELKALRDSTIEAM
+398 ELKALRDEILQEMNEVSDKVINDSIGVIASIDEKANELKDFIDISRVNIDNLINAFNANYNQKIQEFTSLSTNALRSVEEAKTSSLS
-411 NDIYQKMCDDATGIV
+411 DINTSKD
-426 SNIEERE
+426 E
-433 SNFREYIETSKALID
+433 SLSSIETSKDNALSSIEEAKTQGIASIDEKITQIDFNGIKERVEKNEGNIAGIEEKLEKATTTDKD
-448 NLTQIFITTYQE
+448 NLFSGNNSFEKPISIPEATKE
-460 HKNEF
+460 NEGINLGQA
-465 DVFVDNHLQ
+465 DGRYKKLLTQ
-474 NLHTQKEEYKQDL
+474 NLEWTVGDGAENATNFNDL
-487 EHKKEECI
+487 E
-495 EEIICK
+495 K
-501 ALEYNIIQLKH
+501 AINEASKLIGMNRANLTVKLTKNITLDRSLNISNIDYSFLT
-512 DLDFILSLIKKDPDL
+512 LDFNNFKLTFTAGGIVLSYAKLK
-527 IEKEEVIK
+527 
-535 ELEDEI
+535 EI
-541 KNKEEAIR
+541 KNINIDSFGNSLYLVNSDVYLTGDITLKAGN
-549 DLQDRIEQ
+549 DCL
-557 GLSQEPPQNV
+557 V
-567 SDLESQKDQIT
+567 SDAFSSIVIEDSANLNLTPNDNRFGVYANRTSSINGSLLKITQSKGIVTNVKGSSIINVKDMQVT
-578 EELEQA
+578 
-584 QDELEQKKNELE
+584 
-596 QILKEKR
+596 
-603 LVDLKTLEDG
+603 G
-613 LKLKVGKSGD
+613 
-623 EEIDGIKTF
+623 
-632 IKDVILTNTL
+632 
-642 TANGATI
+642 GATESSQPF
-649 LNGNTTT
+649 NQWT
-656 KVLTAT
+656 K
-662 ENAVFNK
+662 E
-669 EVQVKGVLKALL
+669 G
-681 DLIITRNLSVTG
+681 
-693 TTTLTNTLT
+693 
-702 ANGATILNG
+702 
-711 NTTTKVLTA
+711 
-720 TENAVF
+720 
-726 NKEVQVKGV
+726 
-735 LKALLD
+735 
-741 LIITRNL
+741 
-748 SVTGTTTLT
+748 
-757 NTLTANGAT
+757 
-766 ILNGNTTFKLIPNCS
+766 
-781 VNPTTDNHLT
+781 
-791 RKWYVDYGG
+791 
-800 GIKNLGT
+800 
-807 VGSTNIDLRQAQ
+807 
-819 HFILTANAN
+819 FIA
-828 TELGIANWGGAGKS
+828 K
-842 GTITI
+842 
-847 NNCQNIKSFKAPFKF
+847 
-862 RTAQSGFSGTETFAY
+862 
-877 FCIAANNIRLVRS
+877 

>member
-57 KQEVSTMYTSFSE
+57 KQEVLTMYTSFSE

-132 KYESMKMDLEAI
+132 KYESMKIDLEAI

-219 KIIKNKINTIFFEN
+219 EIIKNKINTIFFEN

-254 SIKYKEII
+254 GIKYKEII

-278 KEVIDLYKEFEN
+278 KEVIALYKEFEN

-347 ELVVKCEGYKI
+347 ELVAKCEGYKI

-376 DLGGLAEVAKKEL
+376 DLGRLAEVAKKEL

-398 ELKALRDSTIEAM
+398 ELKALRDEILQEMNEVSDKVINDSTGVIASIDEKA
-411 NDIYQKMCDDATGIV
+411 NELKNFVDISRANIDNLINAFNANYNQKIQEFTSLNTNAL
-426 SNIEERE
+426 SSIEEAKTSSLSDINTSKDE
-433 SNFREYIETSKALID
+433 SISSIETSKDNALSSIEEAKTQGIASID
-448 NLTQIFITTYQE
+448 EKLTQIDFNGIKE
-460 HKNEF
+460 RVEKNEGDIAGIEENLKNKVDLLTRVESKTVGVGGDFTTIQECCDYYSQFRVKNGVKVKIKIKDGYKWSSLILKDTNLGFLEIEQEVPSNFIELDNSNSYIF
-465 DVFVDNHLQ
+465 DFRNSISPKFSNFKMKMPDNTARNHPLIITSLGSTLDLPNFELSASVNIEGNWNIISFIENSFINLANSKIDIINKSKLTTQTLVQMIYSTGGSVVYGSGTHSYTDTVTDNTSCVVRLFSAVNSGQLLLAGSKINANTPNYNALEIVNANHLGGIVIENNVDISAIAKTS
-474 NLHTQKEEYKQDL
+474 NLLVAYDMGRVQAEGVNFKNVNNSIGGNLVKCMNSGQINVRGMRKGTINNANDS
-487 EHKKEECI
+487 
-495 EEIICK
+495 
-501 ALEYNIIQLKH
+501 NIA
-512 DLDFILSLIKKDPDL
+512 F
-527 IEKEEVIK
+527 
-535 ELEDEI
+535 
-541 KNKEEAIR
+541 
-549 DLQDRIEQ
+549 
-557 GLSQEPPQNV
+557 
-567 SDLESQKDQIT
+567 
-578 EELEQA
+578 
-584 QDELEQKKNELE
+584 
-596 QILKEKR
+596 
-603 LVDLKTLEDG
+603 
-613 LKLKVGKSGD
+613 
-623 EEIDGIKTF
+623 
-632 IKDVILTNTL
+632 NTL
-642 TANGATI
+642 TSDG
-649 LNGNTTT
+649 
-656 KVLTAT
+656 
-662 ENAVFNK
+662 
-669 EVQVKGVLKALL
+669 
-681 DLIITRNLSVTG
+681 IIY
-693 TTTLTNTLT
+693 
-702 ANGATILNG
+702 
-711 NTTTKVLTA
+711 K
-720 TENAVF
+720 
-726 NKEVQVKGV
+726 
-735 LKALLD
+735 
-741 LIITRNL
+741 
-748 SVTGTTTLT
+748 
-757 NTLTANGAT
+757 
-766 ILNGNTTFKLIPNCS
+766 
-781 VNPTTDNHLT
+781 
-791 RKWYVDYGG
+791 
-800 GIKNLGT
+800 
-807 VGSTNIDLRQAQ
+807 
-819 HFILTANAN
+819 
-828 TELGIANWGGAGKS
+828 
-842 GTITI
+842 
-847 NNCQNIKSFKAPFKF
+847 
-862 RTAQSGFSGTETFAY
+862 
-877 FCIAANNIRLVRS
+877 